1 MVRRVAVSLRGVRQ
15 TTIGTH
21 PARCSVPVHRP
32 DHGVTAHT
40 VHPYCQCGPS
50 RLRPVT
56 RRGAPRARVGRA
68 KASAASSADG
78 MAARLCRRQR
88 RRQPDGG
95 PAAATVATAAVA
107 MAAVATVMVATGA
120 TLQAAMAMVTADATE
135 TVAMAAGWWRWVLC
149 GGRGDGGTRGER
161 RRWQGEGR
169 RRWL

>member
-95 PAAATVATAAVA
+95 PATVH
-107 MAAVATVMVATGA
+107 
-120 TLQAAMAMVTADATE
+120 
-135 TVAMAAGWWRWVLC
+135 
-149 GGRGDGGTRGER
+149 GGNGGGGDGGGGDGDGGDGGDAAGSDGDGDGGCDRNGGDGGRVVAMGAVWRER
-161 RRWQGEGR
+161 RRWHER
-169 RRWL
+169 RTKAVAG